1 MHCTWRRDLAWAGA
15 RGELDLAKVRA
26 CGSGGS
32 AARAQQGRFDVVSVC
47 VRYIRGEIVGTGQLL
62 TRRDRGE
69 TVYLARK
76 RPPAAGS

>member
-1 MHCTWRRDLAWAGA
+1 MIDR
-15 RGELDLAKVRA
+15 EP
-26 CGSGGS
+26 SN
-32 AARAQQGRFDVVSVC
+32 AARSCGASLMTTL
-47 VRYIRGEIVGTGQLL
+47 ELL